1 MEKTNLILAFFVAAI
16 LAGVFLQYS
25 TPPAATMPS
34 STKENFMQ
42 KEIGMPLNSQGMGPY
57 DQVDTTGASGWSSS
71 EPMPVSQMPVNNP
84 MDTNKLML
92 MVGNKTSADC
102 CPSTFNTDTGCV
114 CLSEQE
120 RRLFASRGG
129 NRA

>member
-1 MEKTNLILAFFVAAI
+1 MEKTNLVLAFFIAAV
-16 LAGVFLQYS
+16 LAGLFLQYS
-25 TPPAATMPS
+25 APPAPV
-34 STKENFMQ
+34 TKETFMQ
-42 KEIGMPLNSQGMGPY
+42 QELGMPLNDAGMGPY
-57 DQVDTTGASGWSSS
+57 DQVSIGGVSGWASS
-71 EPMPVSQMPVNNP
+71 EPTPVSQSPANNP

-92 MVGNKTSADC
+92 LSDNKVSSEC

-114 CLSEQE
+114 CLTEQD